1 MFKRKLP
8 RSLPTMLAT
17 AALSGFAMS
26 ATAQDAPLVSS
37 ADLPGVPVSIT
48 ENQRTPTSAP
58 IDEAA
63 TNKAQAS
70 AVQAMFKRE
79 KAIAEMQRQVEALQQ
94 GKGQSMRGLE
104 ATKEI
109 ADELEK
115 QIRDNQAT
123 ERQEV
128 AVLTPGVNR
137 IMKISRGHPNRI
149 IAPFSQPEVR
159 TTNTDAEITTSGEII
174 YVATGS
180 EQPVTLFVSPK
191 GNERIAASITLLPVA
206 IPPQEIRFKLDA
218 GTEVIKYANPTAE
231 QWETRNSYVDTIT
244 EAFRTLA
251 LHDLPQGYTMR
262 SPAPTDY
269 LTCYAGK
276 NVSFEL
282 GQVIEGHNMEIQ
294 VAVATN
300 LGSRPIEIVGHQ
312 CAGDRVLAAAEW
324 PRSVLEPGQ
333 KTEVFVAVQRLE
345 DAEPEIRRPSLIQE

>member
-149 IAPFSQPEVR
+149 TGIKMHITQKQTMPNLYMTPTFVIHTFYQQRAAWKSKAP
-159 TTNTDAEITTSGEII
+159 
-174 YVATGS
+174 
-180 EQPVTLFVSPK
+180 
-191 GNERIAASITLLPVA
+191 
-206 IPPQEIRFKLDA
+206 PP
-218 GTEVIKYANPTAE
+218 
-231 QWETRNSYVDTIT
+231 
-244 EAFRTLA
+244 
-251 LHDLPQGYTMR
+251 
-262 SPAPTDY
+262 
-269 LTCYAGK
+269 C
-276 NVSFEL
+276 
-282 GQVIEGHNMEIQ
+282 
-294 VAVATN
+294 
-300 LGSRPIEIVGHQ
+300 SRHP
-312 CAGDRVLAAAEW
+312 
-324 PRSVLEPGQ
+324 
-333 KTEVFVAVQRLE
+333 
-345 DAEPEIRRPSLIQE
+345 